1 MSENNYALELETIQV
16 KEFKTLIE
24 ALKDILT
31 EANIMFDH
39 QGMRVSAME
48 MEQTV
53 LVHLRLYADKFERYH
68 CKEPINVGVE
78 MQELYKIIKVLGN
91 NETLTIYIK
100 ERDDDKIWFKIF
112 NADTGKVMKINLG
125 RMDLNYNEL
134 EIPKMEFDSIITMPS
149 SEFQKTCRYYNNF
162 SDMIEIRCVDDNITL
177 SCVGETGRVGISASY
192 SKTGEEQALNIAN
205 GKPSE
210 IVQGYYNL
218 KYLVSFSKC
227 TDLCD
232 SIKMMMNNNFPL
244 VISFQVGSLGE
255 LKMCIA
261 PVVMD
266 D

>member
-1 MSENNYALELETIQV
+1 MTDHVLELETIQV

-31 EANIMFDH
+31 EANILFD
-39 QGMRVSAME
+39 QEGMRITAME

-53 LVHLRLYADKFERYH
+53 LVHLRLFADKFEAFH
-68 CKEPINVGVE
+68 CKEPINVGVD
-78 MQELYKIIKVLGN
+78 MQELYKLLKILGN

-100 ERDDDKIWFKIF
+100 DVDDDKIWFKIY
-112 NADTGKVMKINLG
+112 NAETNKIMKMALG
-125 RMDLNYNEL
+125 RMDLNYKDI
-134 EIPKMEFDSIITMPS
+134 EIPEMKFDSIITMPS
-149 SEFQKTCRYYNNF
+149 SEFQKICRYYNGF
-162 SDMIEIRCVDDNITL
+162 SDLIELCCVDDNITL
-177 SCVGETGRVGISASY
+177 SCVGETGRVSIQTSY
-192 SKTGEEQALNIAN
+192 CRNDDDQVLNISN
-205 GKPSE
+205 NRPSE
-210 IVQGYYNL
+210 IIQGYYNL

-232 SIKMMMNNNFPL
+232 SIKMFMNNNFPL

-261 PVVMD
+261 PYIMD